1 MSKPKLVECSFTF
14 TQNGNTNGTTEEVE
28 ELKVS
33 CESSLG
39 IDEDGGCFYVLRSET
54 GWSIDNL
61 DELKELLNRIKHTI

>member
-1 MSKPKLVECSFTF
+1 MSKPKLVECSFIF

-61 DELKELLNRIKHTI
+61 DELKELFNRIKHTI